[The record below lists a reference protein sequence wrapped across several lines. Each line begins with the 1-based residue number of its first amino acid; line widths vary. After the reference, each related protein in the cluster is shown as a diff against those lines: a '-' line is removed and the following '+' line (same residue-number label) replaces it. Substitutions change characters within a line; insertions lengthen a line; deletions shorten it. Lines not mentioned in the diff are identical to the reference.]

1 VQQIGFAVPVG
12 GLRAIMGGMA
22 MIEGAR
28 SSGRGC

>member
-1 VQQIGFAVPVG
+1 MGFAVPVG

-28 SSGRGC
+28 SSEER